1 MTGLLEQLIAIPSL
15 SRDEKAVAD
24 FLEAWL
30 TREGLAP
37 HRCGNNLWCSHG
49 EGPAVLLDAHI
60 DTVKPVS
67 GWTRDPFTPSVENGR
82 LYGLGSNDDGAS
94 VVSLIAA
101 YKQLISKPQPYTLVL
116 SLSAE
121 EESSGRNGLEI
132 SLREIEAACGPVTCG
147 VFGEP
152 TSLEMVIAEKGL
164 MVLDC
169 TVEGVAGH
177 AARNTGVNAIYQ
189 ALPAIEWF
197 RSKQFDKVSD
207 LLGPVKMTVTQ
218 IQAGTQH
225 NVIPDRCT
233 FVVDVRSNGLYTNEE
248 LLGLIQAEAPCEV
261 VARSTRLCGSS
272 IPADHPLV
280 QRGLALGLPA
290 VGSPTLSNQA
300 LVRFPSVKLG
310 PGDSPRS
317 HTADEYVDIADIP
330 RAVDLYV
337 QLLNDLEI
345 PSLRSE

>member
-1 MTGLLEQLIAIPSL
+1 MTELLQKLISIPSL

-30 TREGLAP
+30 AGEGLAP
-37 HRCGNNLWCSHG
+37 HRCGNNLWCCHG

-60 DTVKPVS
+60 DTVKPVA
-67 GWTRDPFTPSVENGR
+67 GWTRDPFTPSLEGIR

-94 VVSLIAA
+94 VVALIEAYKRLIAR
-101 YKQLISKPQPYTLVL
+101 PQPFTLVL

-132 SLREIEAACGPVTCG
+132 SLAEIEAACGPVACG
-147 VFGEP
+147 IFGEP
-152 TSLEMVIAEKGL
+152 TSLEMVVAEKGL

-169 TVEGVAGH
+169 SVKGVAGH
-177 AARNTGVNAIYQ
+177 AARNTGVNAIYK

-197 RSKQFDKVSD
+197 RNKQFEKVSD
-207 LLGPVKMTVTQ
+207 QLGPVKMTVTQ
-218 IQAGTQH
+218 IAAGTQH
-225 NVIPDRCT
+225 NVIPDICT
-233 FVVDVRSNGLYTNEE
+233 FVVDVRSNGLYTNED
-248 LLGLIQAEAPCEV
+248 LLELIQAEAPCEV
-261 VARSTRLCGSS
+261 AARSTRLHGSA

-280 QRGLALGLPA
+280 KRGVSLGLPA

-317 HTADEYVDIADIP
+317 HTADEYVCVDDIGK
-330 RAVDLYV
+330 AVDIYV
-337 QLLNDLEI
+337 NLLDNLSI
-345 PSLRSE
+345 

>member
-1 MTGLLEQLIAIPSL
+1 MTALLQQLIAIPSL

-24 FLEAWL
+24 FLQAWL
-30 TREGLAP
+30 TQEGLSP

-49 EGPAVLLDAHI
+49 EGLAILLDAHI
-60 DTVKPVS
+60 DTVKPVA
-67 GWTRDPFTPSVENGR
+67 GWTRDPFTPAVEDGR

-94 VVSLIAA
+94 VVALIEAYKRLIAR
-101 YKQLISKPQPYTLVL
+101 PQPYTLVL

-132 SLREIEAACGPVTCG
+132 SLREIEAACGPVACG

-152 TSLEMVIAEKGL
+152 TSLEMVVAEKGL

-169 TVEGVAGH
+169 TVSGVAGH
-177 AARNTGVNAIYQ
+177 AARNTGINAIYK

-197 RSKQFDKVSD
+197 RNKQFDKGSG

-248 LLGLIQAEAPCEV
+248 LLTLVQAEAPCTVE
-261 VARSTRLCGSS
+261 ARSTRLCGSA
-272 IPADHPLV
+272 IAADHPLV
-280 QRGLALGLPA
+280 RRGLALGLPA
-290 VGSPTLSNQA
+290 AGSPTLSNQA
-300 LVRFPSVKLG
+300 LVRFPSIKLG

-317 HTADEYVDIADIP
+317 HTADEYVEVEDIGK
-330 RAVDLYV
+330 AVDIYV
-337 QLLNDLEI
+337 KLLDGL
-345 PSLRSE
+345 SL

>member
-1 MTGLLEQLIAIPSL
+1 MTELLQRIISIPSP
-15 SRDEKAVAD
+15 SGDEKAVAD

-30 TREGLAP
+30 AGEGLSP

-49 EGPAVLLDAHI
+49 EGPVILLDAHI
-60 DTVKPVS
+60 DTVKPVA
-67 GWTRDPFTPSVENGR
+67 GWTRDPFTPTLEGNR

-94 VVSLIAA
+94 VVAVIGAYRRLITR
-101 YKQLISKPQPYTLVL
+101 PQPYTLVL

-121 EESSGRNGLEI
+121 EESSAPCGLEL
-132 SLREIEAACGPVTCG
+132 SLAAIEDACGPVACG

-152 TSLEMVIAEKGL
+152 TSLEMAVAEKGL

-169 TVEGVAGH
+169 TVKGVSGH
-177 AARNTGVNAIYQ
+177 AARDTGVNAIYG

-197 RSKQFDKVSD
+197 RNKRFDKVSD

-225 NVIPDRCT
+225 NVIPDCCT
-233 FVVDVRSNGLYTNEE
+233 FVVDVRSNGRYTNEE
-248 LLGLIQAEAPCEV
+248 LLSLIQAEAPCSVE
-261 VARSTRLCGSS
+261 AHSTRLGGSA
-272 IPADHPLV
+272 IAADHPLV
-280 QRGLALGLPA
+280 ARGLALGLPA

-300 LVRFPSVKLG
+300 FVRFPSIKIG

-317 HTADEYVDIADIP
+317 HTADEYVDIDDIGK
-330 RAVDLYV
+330 AVDIYV
-337 QLLNDLEI
+337 KLLDGI
-345 PSLRSE
+345 QP

>member
-1 MTGLLEQLIAIPSL
+1 MTELLQKLISIPSL

-24 FLEAWL
+24 FLETWL
-30 TREGLAP
+30 SDAGLTP
-37 HRCGNNLWCSHG
+37 HRAGNNLWCCHG
-49 EGPAVLLDAHI
+49 EGPAILLDAHI

-67 GWTRDPFTPSVENGR
+67 GWTRDPFTPSVEGGR

-94 VVSLIAA
+94 VVALIEAYKRLIAR
-101 YKQLISKPQPYTLVL
+101 PQPYTLVL

-132 SLREIEAACGPVTCG
+132 SLAEIEAACGPVVCG

-152 TSLEMVIAEKGL
+152 TSLEMVVAEKGL

-169 TVEGVAGH
+169 SVQGVAGH
-177 AARNTGVNAIYQ
+177 AARNTGVNAIYK
-189 ALPAIEWF
+189 ALPAVQWF
-197 RSKQFDKVSD
+197 KDKQFDKVSD

-218 IQAGTQH
+218 INAGTQH
-225 NVIPDRCT
+225 NVSPDLCS
-233 FVVDVRSNGLYTNEE
+233 FVVDVRSNGLYSNEE
-248 LLGLIQAEAPCEV
+248 LLALIQAEAPCAVE
-261 VARSTRLCGSS
+261 ARSVRLCGSS
-272 IPADHPLV
+272 IAADHPLV
-280 QRGLALGLPA
+280 KRGLALGLPA

-317 HTADEYVDIADIP
+317 HTADEYVLVDDIGK
-330 RAVDLYV
+330 AVDIYV
-337 QLLNDLEI
+337 SLLDQLVL
-345 PSLRSE
+345 

>member
-1 MTGLLEQLIAIPSL
+1 MTGLLQRLISIPSL

-24 FLEAWL
+24 FLESWL
-30 TREGLAP
+30 TEQGFAP
-37 HRCGNNLWCSHG
+37 HRCGNNLWCAAG
-49 EGPAVLLDAHI
+49 AGPAVLMDGHI
-60 DTVKPVS
+60 DTVKPVA
-67 GWTRDPFTPSVENGR
+67 GWTRDPFTPALEGER

-94 VVSLIAA
+94 VVALIEA
-101 YKQLISKPQPYTLVL
+101 YRQLTSRPQPYTLVL

-121 EESSGRNGLEI
+121 EETSGRNGLEI
-132 SLREIEAACGPVTCG
+132 SLKEIEAACGPVACG

-152 TSLEMVIAEKGL
+152 TSLEMVVAEKGL

-169 TVEGVAGH
+169 SVAGVAGH
-177 AARNTGVNAIYQ
+177 AARDTGVNAIYQ

-197 RSKQFDKVSD
+197 RSKQFERVSD

-218 IQAGTQH
+218 IGAGTQH

-233 FVVDVRSNGLYTNEE
+233 FVVDIRSNGLYTNEE
-248 LLGLIQAEAPCEV
+248 LLSVIPEEAPCEAR
-261 VARSTRLCGSS
+261 ARSTRLCGSA
-272 IPADHPLV
+272 IGTDHPLV

-310 PGDSPRS
+310 PGESPRS
-317 HTADEYVDIADIP
+317 HTADEYVLVEDIGK
-330 RAVDLYV
+330 AVEIYV
-337 QLLNDLEI
+337 SLLDQLVV
-345 PSLRSE
+345 

>member
-1 MTGLLEQLIAIPSL
+1 MISLLQQLIAIPSL
-15 SRDEKAVAD
+15 SRDEGAVAD

-30 TREGLAP
+30 TVAGLAP
-37 HRCGNNLWCSHG
+37 HRCGNNLWCSAG
-49 EGPAVLLDAHI
+49 QGPAVLMDAHI

-67 GWTRDPFTPSVENGR
+67 GWTRDPFAPSIEDGR

-94 VVSLIAA
+94 VVALIDAFRRLTA
-101 YKQLISKPQPYTLVL
+101 HPQPYTLVL

-121 EESSGRNGLEI
+121 EETSGRKGLEI
-132 SLREIEAACGPVTCG
+132 SLPDIEAVCGPIIFG

-152 TSLEMVIAEKGL
+152 TSLEMVVAEKGL

-169 TVEGVAGH
+169 TVSGVAGH
-177 AARNTGVNAIYQ
+177 AARDNGVNAIYQ
-189 ALPAIEWF
+189 ALPAINWF
-197 RSKQFDKVSD
+197 REKRFEKVSP

-225 NVIPDRCT
+225 NVIPDLCT

-248 LLGLIQAEAPCEV
+248 LLGLIQAEAPCQA

-272 IPADHPLV
+272 IAEDHPLV
-280 QRGLALGLPA
+280 VRGRQLGLPA

-300 LVRFPSVKLG
+300 LCRFPSVKIG
-310 PGDSPRS
+310 PGNSNRS
-317 HTADEYVDIADIP
+317 HTADEYVEVADL
-330 RAVDLYV
+330 AKASDLYV
-337 QLLNDLEI
+337 KLLDGLTV
-345 PSLRSE
+345 

>member
-1 MTGLLEQLIAIPSL
+1 MTELLQKLISIPSL

-30 TREGLAP
+30 TGEGLAP
-37 HRCGNNLWCSHG
+37 HRCGNNLWCCHG
-49 EGPAVLLDAHI
+49 EGPAILLDAHI
-60 DTVKPVS
+60 DTVKPVA
-67 GWTRDPFTPSVENGR
+67 GWTRDPFTPSVEGGR

-94 VVSLIAA
+94 VVAMIEA
-101 YKQLISKPQPYTLVL
+101 YKRLILKPQPYTLVL

-121 EESSGRNGLEI
+121 EESSGHFGLEL
-132 SLREIEAACGPVTCG
+132 SLKEIEAACGPVVCG

-152 TSLEMVIAEKGL
+152 TSLEMVVAEKGL

-169 TVEGVAGH
+169 AVSGVAGH
-177 AARNTGVNAIYQ
+177 AARNTGVNAIYK

-197 RSKQFDKVSD
+197 RGKQFDQVSD

-218 IQAGTQH
+218 INAGTQH

-233 FVVDVRSNGLYTNEE
+233 FVVDIRSNGLYTNEQ
-248 LLGLIQAEAPCEV
+248 LLDLIQTEAPCTVE
-261 VARSTRLCGSS
+261 ARSVRLCGTS
-272 IPADHPLV
+272 IATDHPLV
-280 QRGLALGLPA
+280 KRGLALGLPA

-317 HTADEYVDIADIP
+317 HTADEYVVIDDIP
-330 RAVDLYV
+330 KAVDIYV
-337 QLLNDLEI
+337 ELLDNLT
-345 PSLRSE
+345 L

>member
-1 MTGLLEQLIAIPSL
+1 MTELLQQLISIPSL

-30 TREGLAP
+30 AEEGLSP
-37 HRCGNNLWCSHG
+37 HRCGNNLWCCHG
-49 EGPAVLLDAHI
+49 TGPAVLMDAHI
-60 DTVKPVS
+60 DTVKPVA
-67 GWTRDPFTPSVENGR
+67 GWSLDPFTPVVEDGR

-94 VVSLIAA
+94 VVAMIQA

-132 SLREIEAACGPVTCG
+132 SLAEIEAACGPVVCG

-152 TSLEMVIAEKGL
+152 TSLDMVVAEKGL

-169 TVEGVAGH
+169 SVKGFAGH
-177 AARNTGVNAIYQ
+177 AARNTGINAIYK

-197 RSKQFDKVSD
+197 RGKRFYKVSD

-225 NVIPDRCT
+225 NVIPDLCT
-233 FVVDVRSNGLYTNEE
+233 FVVDVRSNGQYTNEE
-248 LLGLIQAEAPCEV
+248 LLDLIQAEAPCQV
-261 VARSTRLCGSS
+261 VARSTRLHGSS
-272 IPADHPLV
+272 IAMDHPLV

-300 LVRFPSVKLG
+300 LVRFPSIKLG

-317 HTADEYVDIADIP
+317 HTADEYVVIDDIGK
-330 RAVDLYV
+330 AVDIYV
-337 QLLNDLEI
+337 KLLDGL
-345 PSLRSE
+345 SLSF

>member
-37 HRCGNNLWCSHG
+37 HRCGNNLWCCHG
-49 EGPAVLLDAHI
+49 EGPAVLMDAHI
-60 DTVKPVS
+60 DTVRPVT
-67 GWTRDPFTPSVENGR
+67 GWTRDPFTPAVEDGR

-94 VVSLIAA
+94 VVSIIEAYKRLIA
-101 YKQLISKPQPYTLVL
+101 KPQPYTLVL

-132 SLREIEAACGPVTCG
+132 SLREIEAACGPVACG

-152 TSLEMVIAEKGL
+152 TSLEMVVAEKGL

-169 TVEGVAGH
+169 TVSGVAGH
-177 AARNTGVNAIYQ
+177 AARNTGVNAIYK

-197 RSKQFDKVSD
+197 RNKQFGKVSG

-233 FVVDVRSNGLYTNEE
+233 FVVDVRSNGLYSNEE
-248 LLGLIQAEAPCEV
+248 LLALIQVEAPCTVE
-261 VARSTRLCGSS
+261 ARSTRLCGSA
-272 IPADHPLV
+272 IAADHPLV
-280 QRGLALGLPA
+280 QRGLTLGLPA
-290 VGSPTLSNQA
+290 AGSPTLSNQA
-300 LVRFPSVKLG
+300 LVRFPSIKLG
-310 PGDSPRS
+310 PGDSQRS
-317 HTADEYVDIADIP
+317 HTADEYVEVEDIGK
-330 RAVDLYV
+330 AVDNYV
-337 QLLNDLEI
+337 KLLDGL
-345 PSLRSE
+345 SL

>member
-1 MTGLLEQLIAIPSL
+1 MTELLQKLISIPSL

-24 FLEAWL
+24 FLEVWL
-30 TREGLAP
+30 AGEGLAP

-60 DTVKPVS
+60 DTVKPVA
-67 GWTRDPFTPSVENGR
+67 GWTRDPFTPSVEGER

-94 VVSLIAA
+94 VVAIIEAYKRLIA
-101 YKQLISKPQPYTLVL
+101 KPQPYTLVL

-132 SLREIEAACGPVTCG
+132 SLAEIEAACGPVACG

-152 TSLEMVIAEKGL
+152 TSLEMVAAEKGL

-169 TVEGVAGH
+169 SVKGVAGH
-177 AARNTGVNAIYQ
+177 AARNTGVNAIYK

-197 RSKQFDKVSD
+197 RNKQFEKVSD
-207 LLGPVKMTVTQ
+207 QLGPVKMTVTQ
-218 IQAGTQH
+218 IAAGTQH
-225 NVIPDRCT
+225 NVIPDICT

-248 LLGLIQAEAPCEV
+248 LLELIQAEAPCEV
-261 VARSTRLCGSS
+261 VARSTRLHGSAIS
-272 IPADHPLV
+272 AEHPLV
-280 QRGLALGLPA
+280 KRGAALGLPA

-300 LVRFPSVKLG
+300 LVRFPSVKIG

-317 HTADEYVDIADIP
+317 HTADEYVVIGDIAK
-330 RAVDLYV
+330 AVDIYV
-337 QLLNDLEI
+337 NLLDNLAI
-345 PSLRSE
+345 